1 MISVL
6 MEDPRNPWWDDVS
19 TVSITE
25 TRDELLLRALQN
37 ARNQLTNSLGKD
49 ADRWRW
55 GDMHEARFTH
65 PVLSPETVPGV
76 LAWLTNPTPVEV
88 SGGSSSVNATSW
100 NASTDSDGDIS
111 YTATAVPSM
120 RMVVDLAD
128 LDASTWV
135 MTSGTSGHPTSRHY
149 ADQIGAWARGETFP
163 WPFTREAVDA
173 DAAATLTLT
182 PGE

>member
-1 MISVL
+1 VVGRRL
-6 MEDPRNPWWDDVS
+6 HRLDH
-19 TVSITE
+19 E

-100 NASTDSDGDIS
+100 NASTDADGEIS

-120 RMVVDLAD
+120 RMVVDLAT
-128 LDASTWV
+128 ST
-135 MTSGTSGHPTSRHY
+135 P
-149 ADQIGAWARGETFP
+149 P
-163 WPFTREAVDA
+163 
-173 DAAATLTLT
+173 
-182 PGE
+182 PG

>member
-1 MISVL
+1 MTPV
-6 MEDPRNPWWDDVS
+6 VS
-19 TVSITE
+19 WVAGTWGWRQREQIDAMARLSAVGVGLHVSH
-25 TRDELLLRALQN
+25 RL
-37 ARNQLTNSLGKD
+37 
-49 ADRWRW
+49 RW
-55 GDMHEARFTH
+55 GRPF
-65 PVLSPETVPGV
+65 
-76 LAWLTNPTPVEV
+76 
-88 SGGSSSVNATSW
+88 
-100 NASTDSDGDIS
+100 
-111 YTATAVPSM
+111 
-120 RMVVDLAD
+120 AD